1 VTRKEVIM
9 DPELKWMIR
18 VGLAVVGLYSLLQ
31 TGARRGWI

>member
-1 VTRKEVIM
+1 M

-18 VGLAVVGLYSLLQ
+18 VGLAVAGLYSLLQ